1 MYCRNLLR
9 FGCVPFL
16 WCLLTTLWHCLYTRW
31 PLYFFSSLSL
41 LSHSFPSSSPSS
53 LSFLFSSLSFPPLV
67 ITRPPLS
74 HNTTLGSSV
83 TFTCVALP
91 DTLVLGWTINGSSAL
106 AHKYGVVN
114 SNHDTLTFTTVL
126 TVIASNELNGSVVS
140 CLAWSNQGNAN
151 LSSLLL
157 IQGKGKG
164 SYTDWY

>member
-1 MYCRNLLR
+1 MCVIPMMLTNNIMTLFVHLMTSLL
-9 FGCVPFL
+9 
-16 WCLLTTLWHCLYTRW
+16 LL
-31 PLYFFSSLSL
+31 LS
-41 LSHSFPSSSPSS
+41 LSHSFPSSYLSS
-53 LSFLFSSLSFPPLV
+53 LSFLSSSLSFPLLV

-83 TFTCVALP
+83 AFTCVALP

-106 AHKYGVVN
+106 AHKYGAVN

-164 SYTDWY
+164 SYTD